1 MKHFLLAAALLIG
14 VNSFAQ
20 KEEKKKEKE
29 SKKEK
34 EDKKAKE
41 DVKYFYKEVTF
52 ETNDYSVFITD
63 GVSTSGYVKFK
74 MKVFNKTNDFL
85 IVKPIEMGYTSVG
98 KTAMTK
104 DKTFIVAPNE
114 EDWKVLD
121 YKGTEMQVDQ
131 FVIEAKG
138 IYKASAGGKG
148 IQVADFDLPPSK
160 NEFTIANTTCVL
172 KKHEATT
179 AKTTAKF
186 DCVYSGDGVVIINPY
201 RCAAVMPSGADNA
214 NAKKSKP
221 ILLEKGQ
228 SDDFTVAFEEVAG
241 AGDMQKKAIKIKWN
255 DTFKES
261 KLMKLEAP
269 KITIDKDEEKTKAKQ
284 KEK

>member
-20 KEEKKKEKE
+20 KEEKEKKK
-29 SKKEK
+29 SKKEI
-34 EDKKAKE
+34 EAEKAKE
-41 DVKYFYKEVTF
+41 NEKYFYKDVTF
-52 ETNDYSVFITD
+52 ETDDYSVFITD
-63 GVSTSGYVKFK
+63 AVATNAYVKFK

-85 IVKPIEMGYTSVG
+85 VVKPIEMSYTSG
-98 KTAMTK
+98 SKTAITK
-104 DKTFIVAPNE
+104 DKVFVVAPNE

-121 YKGTEMQVDQ
+121 YKGTAMQVDQ

-138 IYKASAGGKG
+138 IYKASAGGKA
-148 IQVADFDLPPSK
+148 IEVPNFDIPPSK
-160 NEFTIANTTCVL
+160 NEFSVANTTCIL

-179 AKTTAKF
+179 AKTIAKF
-186 DCVYSGDGVVIINPY
+186 DCIYSGDGVIIINPY
-201 RCAAVMPSGADNA
+201 RCAAIMPNGSENA
-214 NAKKSKP
+214 NAKKSTP

-228 SDDFTVAFEEVAG
+228 SDDFTVAFEEQSG
-241 AGDMQKKAIKIKWN
+241 AGDMQKKGIKIKWN